1 MTMAAFIAQTYIGIA
16 ALTPSDMSLAMFKS
30 GLVKE
35 PTVFKVKVAI
45 AAREGSWWGPSNEV
59 RDQYWAVRVRPYLSR
74 GDDEVSRLI
83 CYVLKD
89 SAAGKTVG
97 NLLKDGAFH
106 IALVKLRYV
115 DREYFS
121 EFCLM
126 DEIEPVSSGDGDSDV
141 TAKFS
146 ATRISVTKSE
156 RYDYLQGKIAVSFR
170 SDKKYFKKPILRV
183 VLLTEE
189 NGSRV
194 VRDCILDEPN
204 VKMLGDSESSY
215 HYLSRYSNSNTT
227 TYGND
232 NNEPYGLRRT
242 IEEISAGQSDVS
254 KEKYKSV
261 TYEGLP
267 LDTQI
272 RNGVK
277 GSRIAHVF
285 GYCMFDKDEEAKML
299 GYRIEAWQN
308 GKCISH
314 YDTIKSQ
321 HLKKF
326 QIPED
331 WHVSFQYPEKFKYR
345 SPFATK
351 NVVRQ

>member
-1 MTMAAFIAQTYIGIA
+1 MKWLGQIIMTATIIQASISMA

-30 GLVKE
+30 GMVTK

-45 AAREGSWWGPSNEV
+45 AAREHYWSVPSEV
-59 RDQYWAVRVRPYLSR
+59 RDQYWAVRIRPYLSR
-74 GDDEVSRLI
+74 GDDEISRLI

-89 SAAGKTVG
+89 SAAGKTVE

-106 IALVKLRYV
+106 VALVKLHYV
-115 DREYFS
+115 DNETYR

-126 DEIEPVSSGDGDSDV
+126 DEIEPVSSDSNESDV

-170 SDKKYFKKPILRV
+170 SNNKYFKKPIVRV
-183 VLLTEE
+183 VLLTDE

-204 VKMLGDSESSY
+204 VKMLDDTGSWRET
-215 HYLSRYSNSNTT
+215 NTT
-227 TYGND
+227 TRGNE
-232 NNEPYGLRRT
+232 NNEPLGMRRT
-242 IEEISAGQSDVS
+242 IEEFSAGQSDVS

-261 TYEGLP
+261 SYEGLP

-272 RNGVK
+272 RNGIK
-277 GSRIAHVF
+277 GSRLTHVF
-285 GYCMFDKDEEAKML
+285 GYCKFDKDEEAKMI

-321 HLKKF
+321 HLKKY

-331 WHVSFQYPEKFKYR
+331 WHVSFQHPEKFKYR
-345 SPFATK
+345 SPFDTK
-351 NVVRQ
+351 IVVRQ